1 MRGHSCDICGGSG
14 RRWTQRQ
21 ERELLRCS
29 GCGSA
34 WVPQGVLNTAG
45 GVSIYEDEEEALFE
59 EHADYYYDASARDAA
74 AAKMAWVTR
83 FSPRGGRLLDVGA
96 NAGLFVAEAKHRFD
110 AAGIE
115 PSAAAVRMAKES
127 RQSSVQVGSIY
138 DAVDE
143 FNGRFDAITMF
154 DVIEHLE
161 DPRRALDRCRQFL
174 APDGRLFLITPDSG
188 SFIARMMGANW
199 HYLNLDQHVS
209 VFNAGNLS
217 RLLADT
223 GFTTISQRTFGRR
236 YRFSYIERHL
246 GSLGQHSALLR
257 LAHIASLPL
266 RLFPDRRVAINLH
279 DVVGLVAER
288 RPVDRHVT

>member
-1 MRGHSCDICGGSG
+1 M
-14 RRWTQRQ
+14 
-21 ERELLRCS
+21 
-29 GCGSA
+29 
-34 WVPQGVLNTAG
+34 
-45 GVSIYEDEEEALFE
+45 
-59 EHADYYYDASARDAA
+59 
-74 AAKMAWVTR
+74 
-83 FSPRGGRLLDVGA
+83 
-96 NAGLFVAEAKHRFD
+96 
-110 AAGIE
+110 
-115 PSAAAVRMAKES
+115 
-127 RQSSVQVGSIY
+127 GSIY

-174 APDGRLFLITPDSG
+174 APDGRLFLTTPDSG

-209 VFNAGNLS
+209 VFSAGNLS